1 MSDKRKKSIKSRN
14 MPAGPQVKRDRLAEE
29 LSLKG
34 IGDKHI
40 SAATAMMDPGAFPI
54 GSTKIPSRS
63 PWLRNVTVESTV
75 IKLSTANGTV
85 AADGSFSLQAR
96 ARPDGALVLLGGP
109 GVVDNSFGVN
119 GVAAVNSG
127 QTFNGAATETAMP
140 QVVLQQNTLASGAR
154 LGTIAAGG
162 TTWVVPFSSTAGGNR
177 TVIVSNSTTDISAK
191 FRPYTGPIGALVA
204 AAAATLTVPDKGSIQ
219 GALTIPANCTFLEV
233 SYSYCPLDMAGK
245 KIQFSFSIQ
254 GTALVNIGSET
265 HTVDLTTL
273 TGVDKLR
280 AYRIVGQSLL
290 LTYTGSSLNNGGDI
304 AIARVSSTWTP
315 DPGQSV
321 YEAILKLP
329 STRRYSGMVKYGA
342 HSFWAP
348 ETVEDFEPKLYGE
361 DYDSTEK
368 PTLKIVAAGSLD
380 DTGESVLLQMQ
391 TIVEYQTDSP
401 SYASVEYAPPWDSF
415 DVALHVLAR
424 MNPCG
429 ENPSHLK
436 RIRKFLEPKVKQMV
450 QYAVEN
456 PAAIGTAIA
465 KILPLLL

>member
-1 MSDKRKKSIKSRN
+1 MSAKQKRSNKPRN
-14 MPAGPQVKRDRLAEE
+14 NPAGPQAKKDRLMEE

-34 IGDKHI
+34 VGDKHI
-40 SAATAMMDPGAFPI
+40 SAAMAMMDPGAFPL
-54 GSTKIPSRS
+54 GSAKIPSRS

-109 GVVDNSFGVN
+109 GVVDNVFGVN

-127 QTFNGAATETAMP
+127 QTYNGAPTETAMP
-140 QVVLQQNTLASGAR
+140 QVVLQQNTVSSGAR

-162 TTWVVPFSSTAGGNR
+162 STWVVPFASTAGGTR
-177 TVIVSNSTTDISAK
+177 TVSVSNSTTDIQVK

-204 AAAATLTVPDKGSIQ
+204 NTAATVNVPDKGSSS
-219 GALTIPANCTFLEV
+219 ATLTIPANCTFLEV
-233 SYSYCPLDMAGK
+233 VYIFCPADMAGK

-254 GTALVNIGSET
+254 GSALVNIGSEA

-273 TGVDKLR
+273 AGVDKLR
-280 AYRIVGQSLL
+280 AYRIVAQSVL
-290 LTYTGSSLNNGGDI
+290 LTYTGSALNNGGDI
-304 AIARVSSTWTP
+304 AIARVSSTWSP

-329 STRRYSGMVKYGA
+329 STRRYSGMVKHGA
-342 HSFWAP
+342 HSFWSP

-361 DYDSTEK
+361 DFDNAEK
-368 PTLKIVAAGSLD
+368 PTLKIVAAGALD
-380 DTGESVLLQMQ
+380 DTGESILLQMQ
-391 TIVEYQTDSP
+391 TVVEYQTDSP

-436 RIRKFLEPKVKQMV
+436 KIRKFLEPKVKSMV

-456 PAAIGTAIA
+456 PAAIGAAVA